1 MPRFCRPGGQAHS
14 LQEQETE
21 HHLASNVRRN
31 RLVQHDLQV
40 AKQFQEKDLKA
51 QAQLQKCYKD
61 LEQDCEIALEIQE
74 KLAILYS

>member
-1 MPRFCRPGGQAHS
+1 M
-14 LQEQETE
+14 
-21 HHLASNVRRN
+21 
-31 RLVQHDLQV
+31 VQHDLQV
-40 AKQFQEKDLKA
+40 AKQFQEEDLKV

>member
-40 AKQFQEKDLKA
+40 AKQFQEEDLKV

>member
-1 MPRFCRPGGQAHS
+1 M
-14 LQEQETE
+14 
-21 HHLASNVRRN
+21 
-31 RLVQHDLQV
+31 VQHDLQV
-40 AKQFQEKDLKA
+40 AKQFQEEDLKA